1 MKLKLSIILLL
12 FFLLVYSCIEPFD
25 FNIKGDKS
33 KSLVVEGLITNEPG
47 PYFVYLT
54 RTTDYSSTIESI
66 EVVEGANVII
76 SDDLGNSE
84 TLTETRPGIYETKP
98 DSIQGIQGRSYK
110 VIIETPDGKQYES
123 KPELLSSV
131 PEIDSIYYEFQEKQT
146 PDGTPDNFINV
157 YIDTSTP
164 ENGGN
169 FFLLKW
175 HGIYEVFTQPE
186 DYIYREAPA
195 PKPCCAQCWVSE
207 YNTDLIIVDDKYVIG
222 NKIEKQKVISIPAN
236 SRYFSYKYYAII
248 EQLSL
253 TKKAYD
259 YYDLT
264 SKQINYAGSFFEP
277 PPAFIKGN
285 IQNILDPK
293 DHVFGYFGASS
304 ITKTSI
310 FIPRS
315 AVPYYMGPWIMPDDC
330 RTISNSTT
338 VRPSFW

>member
-33 KSLVVEGLITNEPG
+33 ESLVVEGLITNEPG

-54 RTTDYSSTIESI
+54 RTTDYGSTIESI
-66 EVVEGANVII
+66 EVVESANVII

-84 TLTETRPGIYETKP
+84 TLTETRPGIYETNP

-123 KPELLSSV
+123 IPELLSSV
-131 PEIDSIYYEFQEKQT
+131 PEIDSIYYEFREMRSI
-146 PDGTPDNFINV
+146 DGTLDNRINV
-157 YIDTSTP
+157 YIDASVP
-164 ENGGN
+164 ENIGN

-186 DYIYREAPA
+186 AYIYRGSPA
-195 PKPCCAQCWVSE
+195 PKECCAQCWVSE
-207 YNTDLIIVDDKYVIG
+207 YNTDLIIVNDKYVIG
-222 NKIEKQKVISIPAN
+222 NKIEKQKVISIPAI
-236 SRYFSYKYYAII
+236 SEYFNYKYYAII

-259 YYDLT
+259 YYDLV

-277 PPAFIKGN
+277 PPAIIKGN
-285 IQNILDPK
+285 IQNIHDPK
-293 DHVFGYFGASS
+293 DPVFGYFGASS
-304 ITKTSI
+304 VTKNSV
-310 FIPRS
+310 FIPGS
-315 AVPYYMGPWIMPDDC
+315 AVPYYLYPWIMPDDC
-330 RTISNSTT
+330 RTITNSTA